1 MSRKVIRGSLGGP
14 VGWLAG
20 LAGAL
25 CGVLVAAVAWLAF
38 APRPP
43 MHTHAPLFE
52 VLLPQPPAGAE
63 ALAQEAEPDI
73 AAEAAEP
80 AVDVAVETLA
90 EPPRELVV
98 EPEDSGSTAPVPVA
112 PAWHRFAA
120 AYSAPAGWAK
130 VVVIIDDVGPDRV
143 GAARALALPP
153 PLTLSILPYAER
165 APSDAAAA
173 RLRGH
178 EVMLHLPMEPL
189 DGREN
194 PGPQALLVSLAGDE
208 TRRRIA
214 WNLDRFDGYVAVN
227 NHMGSRAT
235 ADPVIMQSVMA
246 ALTGRGVAWLDS
258 RTSSRSVGMLAA
270 RAAGLPALSRDVFLD
285 HDQSRAAVEAQL
297 AVLARLA
304 EQRGHAIAIGHP
316 HANTMAALA
325 EWLPTLAA
333 RRIALVPVSA
343 LLPAPDRHAALRT
356 DR

>member
-1 MSRKVIRGSLGGP
+1 MRRKVIRRSLGGP
-14 VGWLAG
+14 AGWLAG

-25 CGVLVAAVAWLAF
+25 CGVLLMAVAWLAF
-38 APRPP
+38 APAAAKA
-43 MHTHAPLFE
+43 THVPAVE
-52 VLLPQPPAGAE
+52 ALLPEFPYRGE
-63 ALAQEAEPDI
+63 ALADEAEGV
-73 AAEAAEP
+73 AESADLPADVAGTVPAVELQVETGADLSPEP
-80 AVDVAVETLA
+80 AAW
-90 EPPRELVV
+90 PP
-98 EPEDSGSTAPVPVA
+98 A
-112 PAWHRFAA
+112 PAWQRFAA
-120 AYSAPAGWAK
+120 AYSVPAGWAK
-130 VVVIIDDVGPDRV
+130 VVVIIDDVGPDRI

-165 APSDAAAA
+165 AAADAAAA
-173 RLRGH
+173 RSRGH

-189 DGREN
+189 DAREN

-208 TRRRIA
+208 MRRRIA

-246 ALTGRGVAWLDS
+246 ALSGRGVAWLDS
-258 RTSSRSVGMLAA
+258 RTSPRSVGMLAA
-270 RAAGLPALSRDVFLD
+270 HAAGLPALSRDVFLD
-285 HDQSRAAVEAQL
+285 HDQSRAAVDAQL
-297 AVLARLA
+297 AILVRLA
-304 EQRGHAIAIGHP
+304 QQRGHAIAIGHP

-333 RRIALVPVSA
+333 RHIALVPVSA